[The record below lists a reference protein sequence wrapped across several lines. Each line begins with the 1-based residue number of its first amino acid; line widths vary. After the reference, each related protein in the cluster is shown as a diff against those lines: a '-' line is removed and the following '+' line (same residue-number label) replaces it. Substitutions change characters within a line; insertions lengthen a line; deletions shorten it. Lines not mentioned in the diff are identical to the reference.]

1 MSTRKANV
9 DSSDVSSA
17 IFDLSSTTT
26 GLTATGSTQADALQ
40 LTTNTYQRVTSAAAS
55 TGVRL
60 PAAVAGT
67 RVVVFN
73 SGGNALAVYPISG
86 GTMNG
91 TLNGSQSIANNK
103 GAEFVCCADGFWTSV
118 VGA

>member
-26 GLTATGSTQADALQ
+26 GLTATGSAQADALQ
-40 LTTNTYQRVTSAAAS
+40 LNTNTYQRVTTVAAS

-73 SGGNALAVYPISG
+73 SGANTLAVYPISG
-86 GTMNG
+86 SSMNG
-91 TLNGSQSIANNK
+91 TANAAQNIAANK